1 MSDELLFVYM
11 KIKVLFVCLGNICRS
26 PSAEA
31 IFRGYVEKK
40 DLGDAFEIDS
50 AGTSAYHQGEPADAR
65 MRRHASKRGYQLTS
79 LSRKFDPTTDFD
91 HFDIIIAMDRD
102 NLYELQQMARS
113 KEDEEKLFLMTDFSS
128 AFDYNHVP
136 DPYYGGD
143 QGFELVI
150 DLLEDASNGL
160 FSHLKPE

>member
-1 MSDELLFVYM
+1 M
-11 KIKVLFVCLGNICRS
+11 KIKILFVCLGNICRS

-40 DLGDAFEIDS
+40 GLTKEFEIDS

-79 LSRKFDPTTDFD
+79 LSRKFDPAADFD

-102 NLYELQQMARS
+102 NMHDLKQMARN
-113 KEDEEKLFLMTDFSS
+113 KKDEEKLMLMTDFSS
-128 AFDYNHVP
+128 AFDYNYVP

-143 QGFELVI
+143 KGFELVI
-150 DLLEDASNGL
+150 DLLEDASSGL
-160 FSHLKPE
+160 FNHLKPE